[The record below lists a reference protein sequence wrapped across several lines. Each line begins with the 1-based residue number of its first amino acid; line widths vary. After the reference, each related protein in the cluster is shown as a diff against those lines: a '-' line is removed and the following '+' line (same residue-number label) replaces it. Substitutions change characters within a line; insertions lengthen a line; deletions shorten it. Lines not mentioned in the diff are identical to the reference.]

1 MIYTAFCIV
10 LTYFLP
16 VFLYLYLEL
25 RRNAIYHF
33 QGENYDYIGY
43 IIQVWVDSLSRAL
56 ILVADLL
63 QDLSFPLQRLG
74 DVETDR
80 IWKIC
85 LLTSQQMLVFS
96 LLNLSTLMFFLPVEW
111 LILNLRDLQR
121 RRSL

>member
-111 LILNLRDLQR
+111 IILNLRDLQR